1 MMSRGLGVHLGLL
14 VCGLAA
20 AAHAWLRETSSEEAE
35 RVLVWDGRPER
46 VERVEYTSEQRSV
59 VLEAKEDAAGRY
71 FSGMVEREKPKR
83 PPAHGH
89 AESESESESEA
100 NEAPIREKL
109 RFVAVGE
116 ASALVEKLAPLK
128 ALRGL
133 GRLDPA
139 RDAEFGFGSE
149 KPARFA
155 LVIGGERREL
165 LFGGKAPGD
174 SDVYVRASSGETFV
188 LDGQIA
194 RDLESA
200 ESRLME
206 RNLNAFE
213 DDAAVRV
220 RVKLGERSR
229 ELWRAK
235 DKKSF
240 WSDTANSEQKDE
252 TASNWMD
259 KLGRLRVVEYP
270 DPARPE
276 PAIAFEV
283 EYLGSDGK
291 PMGRLSLGS
300 RPTASGDEAEGGKPE
315 FLVRTEHTRAW
326 GLVLPSSAEQLAQDV
341 VSLIQE

>member
-35 RVLVWDGRPER
+35 RVQVWDGRPER
-46 VERVEYTSEQRSV
+46 VERIEYTSEQRSV
-59 VLEAKEDAAGRY
+59 VLEAKQDAAGRY
-71 FSGMVEREKPKR
+71 FLGEVDREKPKR

-89 AESESESESEA
+89 AEPEPEREPDDG
-100 NEAPIREKL
+100 APIREQL
-109 RFVAVGE
+109 RFVAVDD
-116 ASALVEKLAPLK
+116 ANALIEKLAPLK

-133 GRLDPA
+133 GRLEPA
-139 RDAEFGFGSE
+139 RDAEFGFGGE

-165 LFGGKAPGD
+165 VFGGKAPGE

-206 RNLNAFE
+206 RSLNAFE
-213 DDAAVRV
+213 DDDAVRV
-220 RVKLGERSR
+220 RVKLGERTR

-235 DKKSF
+235 DKKAF
-240 WSDTANSEQKDE
+240 WSDAPNSEQKDE

-270 DPARPE
+270 DPSRPE
-276 PAIAFEV
+276 PAISFAV
-283 EYLGSDGK
+283 EYFGSDGK
-291 PMGRLSLGS
+291 RLGQLSLGS
-300 RPTASGDEAEGGKPE
+300 RPALEGDKPE
-315 FLVRTEHTRAW
+315 FLARSEHTRAW
-326 GLVLPSSAEQLAQDV
+326 GLVLQSSAEQLAQDV